1 MTPVADMVRLHVT
14 ADLPIR
20 VEPLAFAGRVEFRLG
35 NAFPAVLVVDRD
47 ALPRLAQAVA
57 EGQAA
62 LGTVSG
68 SGGE

>member
-1 MTPVADMVRLHVT
+1 MVRLHVT

-20 VEPLAFAGRVEFRLG
+20 VEPLVFAGRVEIRLG

-47 ALPRLAQAVA
+47 APPRLAQALA

-62 LGTVSG
+62 LGTSHESG
-68 SGGE
+68 SA